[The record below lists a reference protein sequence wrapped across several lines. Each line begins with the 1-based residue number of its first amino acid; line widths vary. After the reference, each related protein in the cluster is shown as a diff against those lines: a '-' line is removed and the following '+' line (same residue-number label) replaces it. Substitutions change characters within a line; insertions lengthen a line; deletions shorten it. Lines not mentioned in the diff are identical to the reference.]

1 MKKLYSIFMMAVM
14 AVAMSFTA
22 KADITVTLK
31 VDDASRLTAYYTYY
45 DADYNN
51 QQANL
56 DLTQFASESGGT
68 FTIPGDYGYVYIY
81 ATKGNVITYAMNE
94 TTGSSASIG
103 GTSTY
108 FYVGSY
114 AGAAQTLSVK
124 SADLEASRTA
134 SVTVNVDDAS
144 KVNMSYNNGTSV
156 ELING
161 ENTVKFNPETES
173 QFQISHANYGETLYS
188 VKLNDETQS
197 DSYGR
202 YYVTVADGDKLDIA
216 ANFPA
221 IPATITFSY
230 GDNESEVLGC
240 LTVKVNNEDVTD
252 FDGKTLSVMMGDK
265 VALIGDTNLYNF
277 NYAITVNDESQYFY
291 GSYEFT
297 VTSETNTVEV
307 AATKYVTYN
316 AYLTVDTPE
325 NIEVYPGNSNTPLSL
340 VAGEAVTVELTS
352 SSNSITVRPTTD
364 CSIVSILVNGVEYGS
379 VNGYGTSST
388 TIHNVNEND
397 QIVITTKKIVRDNVA
412 TVWVDDLNAAPYGY
426 GVQRHSD
433 RANVYLISGETVT
446 VNFDDSDN
454 PYYFSFYGPTYCSI
468 FNNGIYLVPQYEG
481 STSYYVTLLDGDAI
495 KVYLASEPEKYAV
508 TITESAGVENSIE
521 SVATDGQDYASW
533 VAGFTVLK
541 DTEITIVLAES
552 AEASVLVNGSTVDA
566 DEEGKYTIAITAE
579 TNIVLDKTNAIEDI
593 TVNTVGN
600 NNVYNLQGIL
610 VVKNATAEQIAALPA
625 GLYIIN
631 GKKIV
636 IK

>member
-45 DADYNN
+45 DADYTT
-51 QQANL
+51 QQVNL
-56 DLTQFASESGGT
+56 DLTQFASETGGT
-68 FTIPGDYGYVYIY
+68 FTIPGDYGYVYVD
-81 ATKGNVITYAMNE
+81 ATRGNVITYAMNE
-94 TTGSSASIG
+94 TTGSSASTG
-103 GTSTY
+103 GSSTY

-114 AGAAQTLSVK
+114 SGPAQTLSVK

-144 KVNMSYNNGTSV
+144 KVNMSYYNGTSV

-188 VKLNDETQS
+188 VKLNDVAQT

-216 ANFPA
+216 ANFPV

-230 GDNESEVLGC
+230 GDNEEEVLGC
-240 LTVKVNNEDVTD
+240 LTVKVNGVDVTD

-265 VALIGDTNLYNF
+265 VTLIGDTNLYNF
-277 NYAITVNDESQYFY
+277 NYAITVNGGSQYFY

-316 AYLTVDTPE
+316 AYLTVDAPE
-325 NIEVYPGNSNTPLSL
+325 NIEAYPGNSNTPLSL
-340 VAGEAVTVELTS
+340 TAGEAVIVELTS
-352 SSNSITVRPTTD
+352 NSSSITVRPTSD
-364 CSIVSILVNGVEYGS
+364 CSIVSIQVNGVEYGT
-379 VNGYGTSST
+379 VNEYGTSST
-388 TIHNVNEND
+388 TIRNINEND

-412 TVWVDDLNAAPYGY
+412 TVWVDDLNAALYGY
-426 GVQRHSD
+426 VVQRYSD
-433 RANVYLISGETVT
+433 RASVYLISGENVI
-446 VNFDDSDN
+446 NFDDSDN
-454 PYYFSFYGPTYCSI
+454 PYYFSFYSPTYCSI

-521 SVATDGQDYASW
+521 SVATDGQDFASW
-533 VAGFTVLK
+533 AAGFTALK

-552 AEASVLVNGSTVDA
+552 AEVSVLVNGSAIDA
-566 DEEGKYTIAITAE
+566 DEEGNYTITVTAE

-593 TVNTVGN
+593 TVNTVEN

-610 VVKNATAEQIAALPA
+610 VVKNASTEQISDLPA

-631 GKKIV
+631 GKKV
-636 IK
+636 VLK